1 MDNIVPTAPGGVFF
15 LPANEPA
22 IAVFAVDLQ
31 KYTKMRDVLRPLGEA
46 LDFPDWYGA
55 NLDALFDC
63 LSDPDWLENGGV
75 VRLYGLSTLREKDPE
90 GWAELLDVFQ
100 SACASRNDDE
110 SGPLHLLLD
119 IDSPTLPHWPGQ

>member
-1 MDNIVPTAPGGVFF
+1 MENILPTASGGVFF

-22 IAVFAVDLQ
+22 LAVFAVDLQ
-31 KYTKMRDVLRPLGEA
+31 KHTKMRDVLRPLGEA

-75 VRLYGLSTLREKDPE
+75 VRLYGLSPLEQNDPA
-90 GWAELLDVFQ
+90 GWADLLEVLHA
-100 SACASRNDDE
+100 ACAARQEDE
-110 SGPLHLLLD
+110 SGALNLLLD
-119 IDSPTLPHWPGQ
+119 IDEPSLPRWGGS